1 MQSKVSAAEAM
12 WGFKVTEEDFTLRY
26 CDHSPLLFKNMF
38 SDSTICRFFSMSKS
52 KVSYNFQDGLGPLLL
67 NGFVKAYT
75 VQVVVLRSCLMKQL
89 QNKR

>member
-26 CDHSPLLFKNMF
+26 CNHSPLLFKNMF

-67 NGFVKAYT
+67 KWICQSVH
-75 VQVVVLRSCLMKQL
+75 RSSSCFAIIFDETTTE
-89 QNKR
+89 